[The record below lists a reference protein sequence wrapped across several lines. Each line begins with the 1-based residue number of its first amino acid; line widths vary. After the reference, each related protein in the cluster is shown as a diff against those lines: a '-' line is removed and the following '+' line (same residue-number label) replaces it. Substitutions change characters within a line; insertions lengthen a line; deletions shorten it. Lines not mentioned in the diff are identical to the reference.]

1 MTKQLAYFAAIGAL
15 LILAPLSVS
24 AIDPIDDGCP
34 NEPIRN
40 FDRFA
45 KINEDS
51 IPDLRA
57 VVPDHIG
64 IQNQKIVNE
73 DGTVNQEWL
82 RFSNGIADTGLG
94 DWRMVPLGPAT
105 PDALAQD
112 TRQHFINSDGDCVGF
127 LETGSFVYHP
137 EHHHWHMKDVVEFS
151 VRKAAN
157 NGPDMSDNGIVGISE
172 NKVTFCIEDVYN
184 MIGNTKTA
192 ERIYWDCATSL
203 QGIQAGWSDQYHQS
217 REGNEVPIDNLE
229 NDVDYYLV
237 HHVNFAGLYGELDES
252 NNIAWQ
258 KFQVTDDGNGN
269 RKLVLLENSCSLVED
284 EYYGFALC
292 AGKTLNRG

>member
-34 NEPIRN
+34 DEPISD
-40 FDRFA
+40 FESF
-45 KINEDS
+45 KIANVTA

-94 DWRMVPLGPAT
+94 DWRMAPSDVAG
-105 PDALAQD
+105 PDALD
-112 TRQHFINSDGDCVGF
+112 TRQHFIDSDGDCVGF
-127 LETGSFVYHP
+127 LKTGAFVYHP

-151 VRKAAN
+151 VRKATS
-157 NGPDMSDNGIVGISE
+157 NGPDMTDNGIVGISE

-184 MIGNTKTA
+184 MTGNTKTA
-192 ERIYWDCATSL
+192 ERVYWDCATSL

-252 NNIAWQ
+252 NNVAWQ
-258 KFQVTDDGNGN
+258 KFQVTDDGHGN
-269 RKLVLLENSCSLVED
+269 RKLVLLENSCSLVINEH
-284 EYYGFALC
+284 YGFALC